1 MAASSRKTWKSCEQF
16 LPFFGKWPLMVKF
29 SNFCSESLHGHTDF
43 LWFIT
48 WYKLYRQPTCILC
61 RFVHFFE
68 VHQQNVSY
76 CTLCNVYVLFCCC
89 IFRRW
94 LSQCREFV
102 RSCPWIASRT
112 GTSDWW
118 FSIHSSRHIVALFG
132 YVNARRL
139 VICLQIWL
147 HLWITHQLTIK
158 GRLSLISM
166 YKVICWFDGNL
177 GTVVGLL

>member
-1 MAASSRKTWKSCEQF
+1 MQSITISVS
-16 LPFFGKWPLMVKF
+16 V
-29 SNFCSESLHGHTDF
+29 CSVGTVSVSVC
-43 LWFIT
+43 
-48 WYKLYRQPTCILC
+48 RSVCNLC
-61 RFVHFFE
+61 D
-68 VHQQNVSY
+68 
-76 CTLCNVYVLFCCC
+76 CLCCC
-89 IFRRW
+89 IFELWMEDEVCYLRLPCFVVAYFRRW